1 RYGAGVIA
9 MLDLRL
15 ADPDPEQPHWSGR
28 WRWRIEQQDASYS
41 HSAEHPEALIR
52 SGLQRIASALA
63 SRYAVLDLD
72 GEPARWQVTVNGIVD
87 EVQYAEVLRHIDN
100 LSVVEELRV
109 VAAQDRQ
116 ITFEVLASGQD
127 L

>member
-1 RYGAGVIA
+1 ADPRLEWVMADQARRLGLELVRPLRDAMDLTEMSLQDVRGGFLGSATASARRYGAGVIA

-52 SGLQRIASALA
+52 SGLQRI
-63 SRYAVLDLD
+63 
-72 GEPARWQVTVNGIVD
+72 
-87 EVQYAEVLRHIDN
+87 
-100 LSVVEELRV
+100 
-109 VAAQDRQ
+109 
-116 ITFEVLASGQD
+116 
-127 L
+127 